1 MSPTTESLHR
11 GFQTTDPSAD
21 TEATFRWLD
30 RADAHPLV
38 REFKGRMLDLCP
50 VGAGARVLDVGC
62 GLGHELMRLAPQV
75 GRGGRIVGVDASPSM
90 VAEARRRAAA

>member
-1 MSPTTESLHR
+1 
-11 GFQTTDPSAD
+11 
-21 TEATFRWLD
+21 
-30 RADAHPLV
+30 
-38 REFKGRMLDLCP
+38 MLDLCP